1 MEKDTQ
7 IIAQSSLDYGMN
19 KKKKK
24 KTLIFGIC
32 PYCS

>member
-7 IIAQSSLDYGMN
+7 IIAQSSLNYDMSE
-19 KKKKK
+19 KKK

>member
-7 IIAQSSLDYGMN
+7 IIAQSSLDYDIN
-19 KKKKK
+19 KKKK

>member
-7 IIAQSSLDYGMN
+7 IIAQSSLDYDMN

-24 KTLIFGIC
+24 NTDIWDL
-32 PYCS
+32 SLL